1 VEQVVVVY
9 YSRTGKTRAVAERL
23 AELLSAEIE
32 EIRETRSREG
42 IRGALSGGWQAFRKR
57 SSQLA
62 SKHFTAGR
70 AAVVLGMPVWAGG
83 PPPAVRAYVEHAD
96 LTGRDVFVFYTHD
109 GGPGG
114 IVEKLEAIVP
124 GGLSGTL
131 GLKKPAKDADLDAKL
146 TAFAEQIRG
155 LVGDRHARPEMHDT
169 HLGTS
174 RA

>member
-1 VEQVVVVY
+1 MEQVVIAY

-23 AELLSAEIE
+23 AKLLSAEVE
-32 EIRETRSREG
+32 EIRETQSRKG
-42 IRGALSGGWQAFRKR
+42 VGGFLSGGWQAFRKR

-62 SKHFTAGR
+62 SKHFTTGR
-70 AAVVLGMPVWAGG
+70 TAVVLGMPVWAGG
-83 PPPAVRAYVEHAD
+83 PPPAVRAYVQSVD
-96 LTGRDVFVFYTHD
+96 LVGKDVFAFYTHD

-114 IVEKLEAIVP
+114 IEQKLTAIVP
-124 GGLSGTL
+124 GGLAGTL
-131 GLKKPAKDADLDAKL
+131 NLKRPAKDADLDAKL
-146 TAFAEQIRG
+146 TAFAERIRA

>member
-1 VEQVVVVY
+1 MEQVVVVY
-9 YSRTGKTRAVAERL
+9 FSRTGKTRAVAERL
-23 AELLSAEIE
+23 AAMLSTELE
-32 EIRETRSREG
+32 EIRETRSRKG
-42 IRGALSGGWQAFRKR
+42 FRGALSGGWQSLRKR
-57 SSQLA
+57 SSRLA
-62 SKHFTAGR
+62 SKHFTSGR
-70 AAVVLGMPVWAGG
+70 TAVVLGMPVWAGG

-96 LTGRDVFVFYTHD
+96 LTGKDVFAFYTYD

-114 IVEKLEAIVP
+114 IAQKLEAIVP

-131 GLKKPAKDADLDAKL
+131 ALKKPAKDAGLDARL
-146 TAFAEQIRG
+146 TAFAEQIRA